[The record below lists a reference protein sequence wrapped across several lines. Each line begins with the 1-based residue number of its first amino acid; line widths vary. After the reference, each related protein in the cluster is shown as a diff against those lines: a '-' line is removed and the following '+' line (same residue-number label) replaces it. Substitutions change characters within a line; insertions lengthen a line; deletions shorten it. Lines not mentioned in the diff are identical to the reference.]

1 MGITSAVISVPYLID
16 AAVDHKAVI
25 QFETLTMQQIM
36 QPTTDKSLSTRKPIN
51 RQEWNDPI
59 AEEIPSSTTSS
70 TTASITAFIN
80 TEKSENTESGF
91 DEALRA
97 EHIEKLK
104 HQIDPLIAE
113 IHQSL
118 QNMEAMNFPEK
129 ERYRKVAQLRILELE
144 ELKADIPQ

>member
-1 MGITSAVISVPYLID
+1 MMGLTSAVISVPYLID

-59 AEEIPSSTTSS
+59 AEEIPSSTT
-70 TTASITAFIN
+70 ASITAFIN
-80 TEKSENTESGF
+80 TEESKNTESGF

-129 ERYRKVAQLRILELE
+129 ERYKKVAQLRILELE

>member
-1 MGITSAVISVPYLID
+1 MMGITSAVISLPYLID

-25 QFETLTMQQIM
+25 QFETLTLQQIM

-59 AEEIPSSTTSS
+59 AEEIPSSTT
-70 TTASITAFIN
+70 ASITAFIN
-80 TEKSENTESGF
+80 AENNKSGF

-129 ERYRKVAQLRILELE
+129 ERYKKVAQLRILELE
-144 ELKADIPQ
+144 ELKAGILQ

>member
-1 MGITSAVISVPYLID
+1 MMGLTSAVISLPYLIG

-25 QFETLTMQQIM
+25 QFETLTLQQIM
-36 QPTTDKSLSTRKPIN
+36 QPTN

-59 AEEIPSSTTSS
+59 AEEIPSSTT
-70 TTASITAFIN
+70 ASITAFIN
-80 TEKSENTESGF
+80 AENSENTKSGF

-104 HQIDPLIAE
+104 HQIAPLIAE

-129 ERYRKVAQLRILELE
+129 ERYKKVAQLRILELE
-144 ELKADIPQ
+144 ELKVGIPQ

>member
-1 MGITSAVISVPYLID
+1 MMGITSAVISVPYLID

-25 QFETLTMQQIM
+25 QLETLTLQQIM
-36 QPTTDKSLSTRKPIN
+36 QPTTDKPLSIRKPIN

-59 AEEIPSSTTSS
+59 AEEIPSSTT
-70 TTASITAFIN
+70 ASITAFIN
-80 TEKSENTESGF
+80 AENTENTENTKSGF

-129 ERYRKVAQLRILELE
+129 ERYKKVAQLRILELE
-144 ELKADIPQ
+144 ELKAGIPQ

>member
-1 MGITSAVISVPYLID
+1 MGITSAVISLPYLID
-16 AAVDHKAVI
+16 IAVDHKAVI
-25 QFETLTMQQIM
+25 QFETLTLQQIM

-51 RQEWNDPI
+51 RHEWNDSI
-59 AEEIPSSTTSS
+59 
-70 TTASITAFIN
+70 TAPLTAFIN
-80 TEKSENTESGF
+80 AENTENAENYKSGF

-129 ERYRKVAQLRILELE
+129 ERYKKVAQLRILELE
-144 ELKADIPQ
+144 ELKAGILQ